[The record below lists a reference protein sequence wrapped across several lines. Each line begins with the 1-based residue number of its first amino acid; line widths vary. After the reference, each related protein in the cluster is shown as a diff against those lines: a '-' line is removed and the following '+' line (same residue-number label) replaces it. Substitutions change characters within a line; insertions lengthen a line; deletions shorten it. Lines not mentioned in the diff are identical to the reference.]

1 MGRDLRDKPRL
12 WDDERVCDVDGVN
25 ILLQNE
31 DVRLDSDRLQSL
43 YEQLG
48 EAGAEDV
55 VCRAM
60 EELAV
65 RLSMVE
71 RLYRQDR
78 LGEMRKATRSLMG
91 IADQIGM
98 GKLTRVAGD
107 VTLCIDAGDP
117 VAQAA
122 TLSRLLRIGERSLTE
137 IWEMQGMRL

>member
-1 MGRDLRDKPRL
+1 MGRDLLHKTLL
-12 WDDERVCDVDGVN
+12 WDDERVYDVDGVN
-25 ILLQNE
+25 ILPQKE

-98 GKLTRVAGD
+98 GKLTRVASD
-107 VTLCIDAGDP
+107 VTVCIDAGDP

-122 TLSRLLRIGERSLTE
+122 TLSRLLRIGERSLSE
-137 IWEMQGMRL
+137 IWEMQGVRS